1 MTLDEAIQH
10 CEEVAEENEEDAQIW
25 HNLTQDEP
33 VDFCD
38 RRVQAENSCV
48 KRAAE
53 HRQLTEWLKE
63 LKQLREQTKWIPVSS
78 GNLPKE
84 GSAVLVWCPERK
96 NIYCA
101 YLEEKQ
107 WWIFGAY
114 FEKLKLEVTKWQ
126 PLPQLDKT
134 GSGRENENKNL

>member
-10 CEEVAEENEEDAQIW
+10 CEEAAEEQEE
-25 HNLTQDEP
+25 LYRLCP
-33 VDFCD
+33 VYTYRCD
-38 RRVQAENSCV
+38 GTKDCIALKNGTNKGCQKCA
-48 KRAAE
+48 KE
-53 HRQLTEWLKE
+53 HRQLTGWLKE
-63 LKQLREQTKWIPVSS
+63 LKQLREQTRWIPVSS
-78 GNLPKE
+78 GNLPEE

-126 PLPQLDKT
+126 PLPQLD
-134 GSGRENENKNL
+134 